1 MSKKLNEKVL
11 KNLYSTDKVIVI
23 NAINALKQDGNPEY
37 IQYLIDILKTNED
50 QEIHLP
56 ILSILT
62 QLKQEESAS
71 FLVEAIEN
79 PKNEIVLEQLV
90 NACWQNGLDYSPF
103 LSTFTKIVIGGDY
116 MTAFEAFT
124 VIDNMDA
131 TLSKEIIEKEKNFLL
146 TNLKSV
152 PEDRKDLVIGL
163 INDLER
169 FGE

>member
-1 MSKKLNEKVL
+1 MNKKLNDKVL
-11 KNLYSTDKVIVI
+11 KNLYSTDKATVI
-23 NAINALKQDGNPEY
+23 NAINTLKHDGNPEY
-37 IQYLIDILKTNED
+37 IHYLVDILKTNED
-50 QEIHLP
+50 QDIHLP

-62 QLKQEESAS
+62 QLKQEASAS
-71 FLVEAIEN
+71 FLVDAINN

-103 LSTFTKIVIGGDY
+103 LSTFTKIVIKGDY

-131 TLSKEIIEKEKNFLL
+131 TLPKATIDQERNYLL
-146 TNLKSV
+146 ANLKSI

-163 INDLER
+163 INDIER
-169 FGE
+169 LSE